1 VLTLDGS
8 APLDALVERIT
19 AALALRRWARAG
31 NGLGQRGH
39 QRLARQLTVHL
50 GRSWRRG

>member
-19 AALALRRWARAG
+19 AALAPQALGAG
-31 NGLGQRGH
+31 G
-39 QRLARQLTVHL
+39 
-50 GRSWRRG
+50 